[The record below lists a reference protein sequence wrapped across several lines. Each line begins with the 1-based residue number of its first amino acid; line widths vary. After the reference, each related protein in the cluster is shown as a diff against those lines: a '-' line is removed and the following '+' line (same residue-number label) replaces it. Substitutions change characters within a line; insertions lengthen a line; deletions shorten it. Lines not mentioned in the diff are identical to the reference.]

1 MPSQDTIR
9 FIPQRCDG
17 CDDCMNACVEAK
29 GGVSRI
35 SIVGGGDGR
44 WEMAL
49 CRQCGDP
56 KCVAN
61 CPAGAL
67 DKHRVSGIVDWSKD
81 LCVDCHLCTVGCVY
95 GGIVYNPVAG
105 HVQKCDMCDGQP
117 ACVSVC
123 DKGALEYLSTAGRLH
138 EIHAH
143 QEDMFVPGLSACQ
156 GCNSEL
162 LIRHTMRRIGRNSV
176 VAAPPGC
183 IPGMGTVGYNGQT
196 GAKIPIFHPL
206 LTNTAAM
213 LGGVKRQY
221 ERKGRDVT
229 VVALAGDGG
238 AVDVGFQSLS
248 GAAERGERILF
259 ICVDNEGY
267 MNTGM
272 QASGSTTFGS
282 WTSTTPVGEIGRGKS
297 TEGKYLPQLMMG
309 HGCAYVATA
318 STAFLDD
325 YHAKLEKALEAS
337 LTGFA
342 YLHVHA
348 PCPTGWRFPAAMTTE
363 VCRRQV
369 ESNFVTLWEFTPE
382 DGLRFTRGV
391 ESPRPVSDYV
401 GMIGKYRHLGAAQ
414 LERIQASVHRRVE
427 VLQGFRR
434 RQNAAE

>member
-9 FIPQRCDG
+9 FIPERCDG
-17 CDDCMNACVEAK
+17 CGDCMTACAKAK
-29 GGVSRI
+29 GGASRI
-35 SIVGGGDGR
+35 SIVGSGGGGWDI
-44 WEMAL
+44 AL

-67 DKHRVSGIVDWSKD
+67 DKHYGSGIVGWSQD
-81 LCVDCHLCTVGCVY
+81 LCVDCHLCTIGCAY
-95 GGIVYNPVAG
+95 GGIVFESAAG
-105 HVQKCDMCDGQP
+105 HVQKCDLCDGTP
-117 ACVSVC
+117 ACVPAC
-123 DKGALEYLSTAGRLH
+123 GKGALEHLSAAARLH
-138 EIHAH
+138 ETHADK
-143 QEDMFVPGLSACQ
+143 EDLFVPGLSACQ

-196 GAKIPIFHPL
+196 GAKMPIFHPL

-213 LGGVKRQY
+213 LAGVKRQY
-221 ERKGRDVT
+221 ERRGKDIT

-272 QASGSTTFGS
+272 QASGSTPFGS
-282 WTSTTPVGEIGRGKS
+282 WTSTTPVGTVERGKS
-297 TEGKYLPQLMMG
+297 TDGKYLPQLMMG

-325 YHAKLEKALEAS
+325 YHTKLEKALAAS
-337 LTGFA
+337 RTGFA

-369 ESNFVTLWEFTPE
+369 ESNFVTLWEFTAE
-382 DGLRFTRGV
+382 DGLRFTHAVDR
-391 ESPRPVSDYV
+391 PRPLSDYV
-401 GMIGKYRHLGAAQ
+401 GMIGKYKHLGNAEI
-414 LERIQASVHRRVE
+414 ERIQASVNRRVAF
-427 VLQGFRR
+427 LKGFC
-434 RQNAAE
+434 RQPSAAE